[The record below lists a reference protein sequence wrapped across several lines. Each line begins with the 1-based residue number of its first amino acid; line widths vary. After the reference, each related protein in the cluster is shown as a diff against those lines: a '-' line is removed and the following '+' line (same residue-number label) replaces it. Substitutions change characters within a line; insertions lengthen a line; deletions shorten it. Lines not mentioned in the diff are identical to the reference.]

1 MQPKGILAAI
11 VALAVGLVAGIA
23 VGRAGG
29 GSGAPEEG
37 SVDAGFAR
45 DMQTHHDQAVQ
56 MSLII
61 RDGTDDADV
70 RQLAYDIARTQS
82 HQSGQ
87 MAGWLQVWGL
97 PATSSEPT
105 MAWMEGHEHGGS
117 DAMSS
122 GSMSSGGSSGMPGMA
137 SAEELKELEQA
148 TGEEAEVLY
157 LQLMIRHHEGGVPM
171 AQTAVDAAETE
182 PVRTLAQSIIDS
194 QTVEVETMTE
204 MLEAR
209 DGEPLPSP

>member
-56 MSLII
+56 MSLIV

-122 GSMSSGGSSGMPGMA
+122 ESDGSSGMPGMA
-137 SAEELKELEQA
+137 SAEELDKLEQA
-148 TGEEAEVLY
+148 SGEEAEVLY
-157 LQLMIRHHEGGVPM
+157 LQLMIRHHVGGVPM
-171 AQTAVDAAETE
+171 AQVAVDAAETE